1 MSMAARSAKAAAG
14 RGSRVPLSK
23 ERILRTAVLLADEQ
37 GLASL
42 TMRKLAETLG
52 VEAMS
57 LYYYVADKDEILD
70 GMVDLVFGEIDLPL
84 READWKAAMRQRAI
98 SARDALTRHP
108 WAIGVMESRA
118 NPGPATLR
126 HHDAVIGNLRRAG
139 FSIAQAA
146 HAFSVIDSYVYG
158 FALQTLNL
166 PFDTSEELENL
177 AEAMLRQMPA
187 DQYPH
192 LTEMIVDHALQPGY
206 SYANEFEYGLD
217 LILDGLERARGTA

>member
-1 MSMAARSAKAAAG
+1 MPARSARAASG

-23 ERILRTAVLLADEQ
+23 ERVLRAAVLLADE
-37 GLASL
+37 GGVASL

-70 GMVDLVFGEIDLPL
+70 GMADLVFGEIDLPS

-126 HHDAVIGNLRRAG
+126 HHDAVIGNLRQAG
-139 FSIAQAA
+139 FSIALAA
-146 HAFSVIDSYVYG
+146 HAFSVIDSYIYG

-166 PFDTSEELENL
+166 PFDTSEELEKL
-177 AEAMLRQMPA
+177 AEAMLREMPA
-187 DQYPH
+187 DEYPY

-206 SYANEFEYGLD
+206 SYANEFEFGLD
-217 LILDGLERARGTA
+217 LVLDGLERARGTA

>member
-1 MSMAARSAKAAAG
+1 MAAKPTTAASG
-14 RGSRVPLSK
+14 RRSRVPLSK
-23 ERILRTAVLLADEQ
+23 QRVLRAAVRLADEA
-37 GLASL
+37 GVTSL

-57 LYYYVADKDEILD
+57 LYYYVADKDELLD
-70 GMVDLVFGEIDLPL
+70 GMVDVVFGEIDLSS

-126 HHDAVIGNLRRAG
+126 HHDAVIGSLRQAG

-146 HAFSVIDSYVYG
+146 HTFSVIDSYVYG
-158 FALQTLNL
+158 FALQALNL

-177 AEAMLRQMPA
+177 AEAMLREMPA
-187 DQYPH
+187 GEYPY

>member
-1 MSMAARSAKAAAG
+1 MAARPARAASG

-23 ERILRTAVLLADEQ
+23 ERVLRAAVLLADEQ
-37 GLASL
+37 GVAAL

-70 GMVDLVFGEIDLPL
+70 GMVDLVFGEIDLPP

-126 HHDAVIGNLRRAG
+126 HHDAVIGNLRQAG
-139 FSIAQAA
+139 FSIALAA

-158 FALQTLNL
+158 FALQALNL
-166 PFDTSEELENL
+166 PFQTFEELEQL

-187 DQYPH
+187 DQYPN

-217 LILDGLERARGTA
+217 LILDGLERTRGTA

>member
-1 MSMAARSAKAAAG
+1 
-14 RGSRVPLSK
+14 VPLSK
-23 ERILRTAVLLADEQ
+23 ERVLRAAVLLADE
-37 GLASL
+37 GGVASL
-42 TMRKLAETLG
+42 TMRKLAETLS

-70 GMVDLVFGEIDLPL
+70 GMVDLPS

-126 HHDAVIGNLRRAG
+126 HHDAVIGSLRQAG
-139 FSIAQAA
+139 FSIALAA

-158 FALQTLNL
+158 FALQALNL
-166 PFDTSEELENL
+166 PFDTSEELEKL
-177 AEAMLRQMPA
+177 AEAMLREMPA
-187 DQYPH
+187 DEYPY

-206 SYANEFEYGLD
+206 SYANEFEFGLD
-217 LILDGLERARGTA
+217 LVLDGLERARGTAQ

>member
-1 MSMAARSAKAAAG
+1 MAAKPARTASGRAA
-14 RGSRVPLSK
+14 RVPLSK
-23 ERILRTAVLLADEQ
+23 ERVLRTAVQLADEA
-37 GLASL
+37 GVASL

-70 GMVDLVFGEIDLPL
+70 GMVDLVFGEIDLPS

-126 HHDAVIGNLRRAG
+126 HHDAVIGSLRQAG
-139 FSIAQAA
+139 FSIALAA
-146 HAFSVIDSYVYG
+146 HAFSVIDSYIYG
-158 FALQTLNL
+158 FALQALSL

-177 AEAMLRQMPA
+177 AETMLREMPA
-187 DQYPH
+187 DEYPN

-217 LILDGLERARGTA
+217 LILHGLERARGTA

>member
-1 MSMAARSAKAAAG
+1 MAARSARAASG
-14 RGSRVPLSK
+14 RGPRVPLSK
-23 ERILRTAVLLADEQ
+23 ERVLRAAVLLADE
-37 GLASL
+37 GGVASL

-70 GMVDLVFGEIDLPL
+70 GMADLVFGEIDLPS

-126 HHDAVIGNLRRAG
+126 HHDAVIGNLRQAG
-139 FSIAQAA
+139 FSIALAA
-146 HAFSVIDSYVYG
+146 HAFSVIDSYIYG

-166 PFDTSEELENL
+166 PFDTSEELEKL
-177 AEAMLRQMPA
+177 AEAMLREMPA
-187 DQYPH
+187 DEYPY

-206 SYANEFEYGLD
+206 SYANEFEFGLD
-217 LILDGLERARGTA
+217 LVLDGLERARGTA

>member
-1 MSMAARSAKAAAG
+1 MPARSARAASG
-14 RGSRVPLSK
+14 RGPRVPLSK
-23 ERILRTAVLLADEQ
+23 ERVLRAAVLLADE
-37 GLASL
+37 GGVASL

-70 GMVDLVFGEIDLPL
+70 GMVDLVFGEIDLPS

-98 SARDALTRHP
+98 SARDAIARHP
-108 WAIGVMESRA
+108 WAIGVMESRP
-118 NPGPATLR
+118 PGPATLR
-126 HHDAVIGNLRRAG
+126 HHDAVIGSLRQAG
-139 FSIAQAA
+139 FSIALAA

-166 PFDTSEELENL
+166 PFDTSEELEQL
-177 AEAMLRQMPA
+177 AEAMLREMPA
-187 DQYPH
+187 DEYPY

-206 SYANEFEYGLD
+206 SYANEFEFGLD
-217 LILDGLERARGTA
+217 LVLDGLERARGTA